1 MIVSKKKLM
10 KMSGL
15 KIGAISG
22 KHRYSCYF
30 FLLTKNHLY
39 NKCFTHKFYTDGWKF
54 VMM

>member
-30 FLLTKNHLY
+30 FLLTKNY
-39 NKCFTHKFYTDGWKF
+39 EYYKCFTNKLWNKRWKF